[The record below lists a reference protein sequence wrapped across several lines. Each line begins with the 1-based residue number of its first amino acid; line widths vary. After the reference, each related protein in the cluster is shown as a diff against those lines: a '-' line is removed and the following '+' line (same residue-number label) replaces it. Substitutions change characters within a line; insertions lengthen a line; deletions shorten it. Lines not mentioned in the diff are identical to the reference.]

1 MDLLESRC
9 AALRYKQATTY
20 TAATVLHDGR
30 GRQICEEQMI
40 KEKVTFDRTAQLD
53 KLNTRAH
60 QDGVAMAHV
69 ILCLLHRADALCELA
84 EETGADIT
92 RVQGAFQM
100 EGTEQ

>member
-1 MDLLESRC
+1 
-9 AALRYKQATTY
+9 
-20 TAATVLHDGR
+20 
-30 GRQICEEQMI
+30 MI

-53 KLNTRAH
+53 KLKFDVDAATTRAH
-60 QDGVAMAHV
+60 QDGVAMADV
-69 ILCLLHRADALCELA
+69 ILCLLHRADGLCELA